1 MPRSIPPTAGV
12 GSALSLILA
21 LYSVPAL
28 AQEPTPAEPSPPA
41 LEPEQAP
48 AAEAPS
54 RAETETSAASPDP
67 AAGVEAL
74 RADLQETKARLA
86 ELEARQEEAEAE
98 AAVSEEVLLP
108 EPLKI
113 YGFADVGAQHHFI
126 DDSSL
131 VANVLDTRGPSF
143 VIGNL
148 NLYFD
153 AQPIKDWRALVEIRF
168 TNAPQGLVTN
178 YGGLAGTYERVDTKQ
193 NDPHA
198 AQLNA
203 PMWRGSTV
211 IERAWIEWNRLQPL
225 KVRVGNW
232 FTPFGIW
239 NEDHG
244 TPTLISLALPQFMLQ
259 SWMPVRQTGV
269 MAHGNTFSGEW
280 ELGYSA
286 TFSNG
291 RQELSNFNFDGH
303 FGYGGRLY
311 ARRDTGRFNSTF
323 GLSFFTGKTSDEA
336 VNVTGIAPASFETE
350 IPWEYNEYVMGAD
363 ASFDIGDTRI
373 RAEGIARRVV
383 YTEGKRPPGDQ
394 VFGPGSY
401 APDKWEYSG
410 YLLVAQQLPWLGL
423 EPYLWGEVLQTPTIV
438 GDGIFVASVG
448 LNVHFNSAI
457 TWKNQVL
464 TAKFF
469 DFLYDSPY
477 DNSINDITSIYSRLV
492 MAF

>member
-1 MPRSIPPTAGV
+1 
-12 GSALSLILA
+12 LILA
-21 LYSVPAL
+21 LNSARAL
-28 AQEPTPAEPSPPA
+28 AQEPTPAPPA
-41 LEPEQAP
+41 APEPAPSEQAP
-48 AAEAPS
+48 AAPAPS
-54 RAETETSAASPDP
+54 HPGTETTSAASPDP

-113 YGFADVGAQHHFI
+113 YGFADVGAQHHWI

-131 VANVLDTRGPSF
+131 VANLLDTRGPSF

-259 SWMPVRQTGV
+259 GWMPVRQTGV
-269 MAHGNTFSGEW
+269 MAYGNTFSGEW
-280 ELGYSA
+280 ELGYAA

-291 RQELSNFNFDGH
+291 RQELSNFNFDGK
-303 FGYGGRLY
+303 FGFGGRLY
-311 ARRDTGRFNSTF
+311 ARRDTGRFNSAF
-323 GLSFFTGKTSDEA
+323 GVSFFTGKTSDEV

-350 IPWEYNEYVMGAD
+350 VPWEYNEYVMGAD
-363 ASFDIGDTRI
+363 ASVDIGDTRI
-373 RAEGIARRVV
+373 RAEGIARRVI

-423 EPYLWGEVLQTPTIV
+423 EPFLWGEVLQTPTIV
-438 GDGIFVASVG
+438 GDGIFVASAG

-457 TWKNQVL
+457 TWKTQVL
-464 TAKFF
+464 QAKFF

-477 DNSINDITSIYSRLV
+477 DNSINDITSVYSRLV

>member
-1 MPRSIPPTAGV
+1 MRRPRFRRGGRSRAACGRR
-12 GSALSLILA
+12 
-21 LYSVPAL
+21 
-28 AQEPTPAEPSPPA
+28 
-41 LEPEQAP
+41 AP
-48 AAEAPS
+48 RRPRPS
-54 RAETETSAASPDP
+54 RRRRPRNEEATSRPETARANAATSDP

-74 RADLQETKARLA
+74 RADLQETKDKLA
-86 ELEARQEEAEAE
+86 ELEAKQEEAEAE
-98 AAVSEEVLLP
+98 AAVSEEALLP

-113 YGFADVGAQHHFI
+113 YGFADVGAQHHWI

-178 YGGLAGTYERVDTKQ
+178 YGGLAGSYERVDTKQ

-211 IERAWIEWNRLQPL
+211 IERAWIEWNRLAAAQGPRRKL
-225 KVRVGNW
+225 VH
-232 FTPFGIW
+232 PFGIW

-269 MAHGNTFSGEW
+269 MAYGNTFSGEW
-280 ELGYSA
+280 ELGYAA

-291 RQELSNFNFDGH
+291 RQELSNFNFDGK
-303 FGYGGRLY
+303 FGYGGRPY
-311 ARRDTGRFNSTF
+311 ARRDTGHFNSTF

-350 IPWEYNEYVMGAD
+350 VPWEYNEYVMGAD
-363 ASFDIGDTRI
+363 ASVDIGDTRF
-373 RAEGIARRVV
+373 RAEGIARRVI

-401 APDKWEYSG
+401 SPDKWSTAATCWSLTSCPGWGSSPTSG
-410 YLLVAQQLPWLGL
+410 VK
-423 EPYLWGEVLQTPTIV
+423 
-438 GDGIFVASVG
+438 S
-448 LNVHFNSAI
+448 
-457 TWKNQVL
+457 
-464 TAKFF
+464 
-469 DFLYDSPY
+469 
-477 DNSINDITSIYSRLV
+477 SRLPPSSET
-492 MAF
+492 ASSSRPRGSTSTSTRRSPGRTRCSTPNSSIFCTTARTTTRSTISPRSTHDS